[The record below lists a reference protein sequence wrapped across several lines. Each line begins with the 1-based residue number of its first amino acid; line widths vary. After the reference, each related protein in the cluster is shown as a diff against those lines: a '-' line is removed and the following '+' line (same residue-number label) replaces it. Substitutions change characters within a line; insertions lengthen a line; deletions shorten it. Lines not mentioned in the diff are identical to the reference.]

1 MPTKDTLEN
10 LYQALIK
17 FFGHFFKDIESH
29 FQRECGFVGALVI
42 QGTKNVDN
50 GRHAGKFI

>member
-17 FFGHFFKDIESH
+17 LFGHFLKDIESH